1 MREAE
6 TVWQRAVSLAQ
17 ETGDR
22 EKAGMYEAAA
32 AACEA
37 HFGNAAAATRH
48 ALAGDSISYVGKR
61 GQDGGPGGEAGCN
74 RSGSGH
80 EYVLGRSLWNHCRS
94 RWQCV
99 DGGDTHRRTHSPG
112 DEESDEGGGGGRC
125 RRVL

>member
-37 HFGNAAAATRH
+37 HFGNAAAANRH
-48 ALAGDSISYVGKR
+48 ALAALELGK
-61 GQDGGPGGEAGCN
+61 
-74 RSGSGH
+74 
-80 EYVLGRSLWNHCRS
+80 GRDVEFGAAFALQLS
-94 RWQCV
+94 
-99 DGGDTHRRTHSPG
+99 GDTSRARALADDLAKRFPDCSGRRQRAPPG
-112 DEESDEGGGGGRC
+112 RAAN
-125 RRVL
+125 